1 MRKLLIVTALVC
13 VLASAQTTSLPISSL
28 RVPAGIEG
36 VLIGVGGKVR
46 AAELEG
52 LTLET
57 GADGVPILRV
67 IPAPTPPTPPTPP
80 PSPSTASPW
89 ERTDHVLTGTV
100 SEFGVPS
107 AFSDLLVY
115 RNGLL
120 MSPDNDYTVTGAIV
134 RFVAAQTPQA
144 GDIVILRWLPIPT
157 EEPPVVDPGED
168 PPPPIP
174 PDPPPSN
181 GSISFPGA
189 SGYGAM
195 TTGGRGGRVIA
206 VTNLNDSGAGSL
218 RTALQ
223 TQGPR
228 IVVFRVA
235 GIIELASR
243 ININEPYL
251 TVAGQTAPG
260 SGITLRAAPNAG
272 QILHVNTHDVIL
284 RYLRIRSGASGNP
297 GGGQVNIQINSG
309 AHDVIIDHCSMSWTL
324 DENFNI
330 TRNIPDTADEAT
342 WPQIYNITLQRSLM
356 AEGLIPHST
365 GVRVGGEFAK
375 DGWRGVHH
383 ITIHHNLFVSNNARN
398 PSVGTTGMKIIN
410 NVVYQWG
417 SELGAT
423 TAGAVVD
430 WIGNYWQPGNLSAT
444 DNHLVHNAFDKNTPS
459 NIYATPSL
467 FMSGNVMVPEV
478 RDWDLYTIH
487 YTANPIPQDFRRAQP
502 LPVAPVPVPVETA
515 ESAYISVLNDA
526 AANARVDCTGNWV
539 ANLDAVDARVRASV
553 VNQTPSTA
561 FVTAPSEV
569 GGFPAINPG
578 VACADADGDGM
589 PDQWETAAGLDPGLK
604 DSTGLNLDPTYTNVE
619 VYLNGMRPVN

>member
-1 MRKLLIVTALVC
+1 MRKLLIITALAS

-57 GADGVPILRV
+57 GADGVPVLRV
-67 IPAPTPPTPPTPP
+67 IPYIPPPTPP
-80 PSPSTASPW
+80 PTSSSTAIPW

-107 AFSDLLVY
+107 AFSDLLVF

-120 MSPDNDYTVTGAIV
+120 MSPGNDYVIEGSIV
-134 RFVAAQTPQA
+134 RFVGAQIPQA
-144 GDIVILRWLPIPT
+144 GDIVIVRWLPEADEKP
-157 EEPPVVDPGED
+157 
-168 PPPPIP
+168 P
-174 PDPPPSN
+174 PDPPEPPPDSA
-181 GSISFPGA
+181 SIAFPGA
-189 SGYGAM
+189 SGYGAA
-195 TTGGRGGRVIA
+195 TAGGRGGRVIP

-218 RTALQ
+218 REALLASE
-223 TQGPR
+223 PR

-235 GIIELASR
+235 GIIDLASR
-243 ININEPYL
+243 INIGNPYL

-272 QILHVNTHDVIL
+272 QIIHVNTHDVIL
-284 RYLRIRSGASGNP
+284 RYLRVRSGASGNP

-309 AHDVIIDHCSMSWTL
+309 AHDVIVDHCSMSWTL
-324 DENFNI
+324 DENFDI
-330 TRNIPDTADEAT
+330 TRNIPEAEDEAT

-375 DGWRGVHH
+375 DGWRGIHH
-383 ITIHHNLFVSNNARN
+383 ITIHHNLFVANNARN

-417 SELGAT
+417 SELAAT

-430 WIGNYWQPGNLSAT
+430 WIGNYWLPGNLSAT
-444 DNHLVHNAFDKNTPS
+444 EGHFVHNAFDKTTPS

-487 YTANPIPQDFRRAQP
+487 YTSNPIPQDFRRAQP
-502 LPVAPVPVPVETA
+502 LPVAPVPVPIETA

-526 AANARVDCTGNWV
+526 AANARVDCWGNLIP
-539 ANLDAVDARVRASV
+539 NLDAVDARVRATV
-553 VNQTPSTA
+553 LNKTPSAA
-561 FVTAPSEV
+561 FVTTPSEV
-569 GGFPAINPG
+569 GGFPAVQPG
-578 VACADADGDGM
+578 TACADTDSDGM
-589 PDQWETAAGLDPGLK
+589 PDQWEQVYGLAPTVD
-604 DSTGLNLDPTYTNVE
+604 DSAGLNLDSIYSNVE
-619 VYLNGMRPVN
+619 VYLNGMRPYGI